1 MHESYIGAMAQ
12 SGKSSQNGGNASYYQ
27 LTVGYRFSSKD
38 AGAEAV
44 KEEAQPAKA
53 VEEKKTEPTAKPK
66 KK

>member
-38 AGAEAV
+38 AGAEAN
-44 KEEAQPAKA
+44 KEEQRSRQRSAAGKGS
-53 VEEKKTEPTAKPK
+53 
-66 KK
+66 